1 MALDSPVSPDFG
13 GGSLPYDL
21 NPLMG
26 PRKVIDFQFVQLFL
40 AVRMGVME
48 WKPLIL
54 FLFFY
59 VFLIEYGNKSG
70 IIEI

>member
-1 MALDSPVSPDFG
+1 MTLDPPVSPDFG

-40 AVRMGVME
+40 AVKDGSDGVE
-48 WKPLIL
+48 TINFVS
-54 FLFFY
+54 FLLCFSY
-59 VFLIEYGNKSG
+59 
-70 IIEI
+70 